1 MGDQFNQENKRAQI
15 RGLGIIMK
23 VLDEIGNQGI
33 LTNRENFQ
41 GGIQI
46 DMVQPNHT
54 EIEGRKM
61 IVGAHVIEIEIE
73 VTLEQEIVLVKDVKE
88 EEKKDHEKITVGLIK
103 DQIRIKNGDLV
114 ERCLIDNQHQ
124 ELISNNTNS
133 Q

>member
-1 MGDQFNQENKRAQI
+1 MGDPFNPEKKGAQI
-15 RGLGIIMK
+15 KGLGTIMK

-54 EIEGRKM
+54 EIEGRNM

-73 VTLEQEIVLVKDVKE
+73 VTLEQEIVLVIDVKE
-88 EEKKDHEKITVGLIK
+88 EEKRDRENTAVGQIK
-103 DQIRIKNGDLV
+103 DQTLIKNGDLV

>member
-1 MGDQFNQENKRAQI
+1 MGDPFNPEKKGAQI
-15 RGLGIIMK
+15 KGLGTIMK

-54 EIEGRKM
+54 EIEGRNM

-73 VTLEQEIVLVKDVKE
+73 VTLEQEIVLVIDVKE